1 MRDDGSPVSP
11 PYSQKDSGEFSRQIL
26 TGKITPNDVWNQPSA
41 LTGEESHGASL
52 PFVYNS
58 RYKSYGRVLQ
68 KHQNMKNSWAK
79 IFGSRVGGYL
89 FAVIG
94 IAAVAAVLAP
104 FHERLSSTTVA
115 LALLLIVLFAATGWG
130 SRPAL
135 LAALLGVTCFNYFFL
150 PPVYTFT
157 IADPQNWVALAAF
170 LITALVAGELSA
182 RAKRRA
188 EEAEAGRREIER
200 LYNEYRVAA
209 ERARQA
215 EVFEQSERLKSAL
228 LDAVTHDLR
237 TPLTSIKAAVT
248 TLLDEA
254 GADSQVILD
263 DEARQDFLEVI
274 NEEADRLNH
283 FVENMVELAR
293 IEAGAISLRRRWSS
307 VEDLVAMARVRAEAL
322 TRGHRLEV
330 EFENEIPAARVDP
343 SLIAEVLYSLIDN
356 AAKYSPAGSRIKISA
371 SRAADEMI
379 LIAVEGEGPGIPAH
393 LRERVFDKFFRAT
406 SDGATSLGRPRGLG
420 MGLAIARGIIEAH
433 GGRIWVES
441 GAGGVGARVAFIIPV
456 GDEEIDKGL
465 KHDEPF
471 AANFGR

>member
-1 MRDDGSPVSP
+1 MENEKG
-11 PYSQKDSGEFSRQIL
+11 
-26 TGKITPNDVWNQPSA
+26 
-41 LTGEESHGASL
+41 
-52 PFVYNS
+52 
-58 RYKSYGRVLQ
+58 
-68 KHQNMKNSWAK
+68 WAK
-79 IFGSRVGGYL
+79 RLWPKVSGYA
-89 FAVIG
+89 FAVSG
-94 IAAVAAVLAP
+94 VAAVTAALAP

-135 LAALLGVTCFNYFFL
+135 LAALLGVECFNFFFL

-157 IADPQNWVALAAF
+157 VEYPQNWVALAAF
-170 LITALVAGELSA
+170 LITALTAGELSA
-182 RAKRRA
+182 RARRRA

-215 EVFEQSERLKSAL
+215 EVLERSERLKSAL

-248 TLLDEA
+248 TLLDE
-254 GADSQVILD
+254 GEVTLD
-263 DEARQDFLEVI
+263 DETRREFFEVI

-293 IEAGAISLRRRWSS
+293 IEAGAINLRRRWSS
-307 VEDLVAMARVRAEAL
+307 VEEIVALARSRADAL
-322 TRGHRLEV
+322 TRDHRLEV
-330 EFENEIPAARVDP
+330 ELESELPVARVDAN
-343 SLIAEVLYSLIDN
+343 LIAEVLYSLIDN
-356 AAKYSPAGSRIKISA
+356 AAKYSPAGSLIKIFA
-371 SRAADEMI
+371 RRAENEMI
-379 LIAVEGEGPGIPAH
+379 LIAVEDEGRGIPAH

-406 SDGATSLGRPRGLG
+406 NEGAASLERPRGVG
-420 MGLAIARGIIEAH
+420 MGLAIARGIVEAH

-441 GAGGVGARVAFIIPV
+441 GTGGVGARVAFTAPI
-456 GDEEIDKGL
+456 GDEEIGEGL
-465 KHDEPF
+465 SDCDYNESITKNSGTKNSG

>member
-1 MRDDGSPVSP
+1 MRKG
-11 PYSQKDSGEFSRQIL
+11 
-26 TGKITPNDVWNQPSA
+26 
-41 LTGEESHGASL
+41 
-52 PFVYNS
+52 
-58 RYKSYGRVLQ
+58 
-68 KHQNMKNSWAK
+68 WAK
-79 IFGSRVGGYL
+79 SFGPKVSGYL
-89 FAVIG
+89 FAVSG
-94 IAAVAAVLAP
+94 IAVVTAVLAP
-104 FHERLSSTTVA
+104 FHEQLSSTTVA
-115 LALLLIVLFAATGWG
+115 LAFLLVVLFAATRWG
-130 SRPAL
+130 SRPAMA
-135 LAALLGVTCFNYFFL
+135 AALLGVACFNFFFL
-150 PPVYTFT
+150 PSIHTFT

-170 LITALVAGELSA
+170 LITALTAGELSA

-254 GADSQVILD
+254 GADKQVTLD
-263 DEARQDFLEVI
+263 DEARRDFLEVI

-293 IEAGAISLRRRWSS
+293 IDAGAISLRRRWSS
-307 VEDLVAMARVRAEAL
+307 VEEIVAMARARADAL
-322 TRGHRLEV
+322 TRDHRFEV
-330 EFENEIPAARVDP
+330 ELESELPSARVDA

-356 AAKYSPAGSRIKISA
+356 AAKYSPAGSRVKISA
-371 SRAADEMI
+371 RRAEDEMI
-379 LIAVEGEGPGIPAH
+379 LIAVEDEGRGIPEH

-406 SDGATSLGRPRGLG
+406 SEGATSLGGPRGLG
-420 MGLAIARGIIEAH
+420 MGLAIARGIVEAH

-441 GAGGVGARVAFIIPV
+441 GTGARGARVAFTAPV
-456 GDEEIDKGL
+456 GDEETDEGQPVW
-465 KHDEPF
+465 KHDESITTNF
-471 AANFGR
+471 GTENFGR